1 LEGIEGAPDPALMPG
16 SVCVCC
22 AAEMSPTMNSRH
34 PSTCLFQ
41 STAECIGAAV
51 AQECAPFRIKYKKQ
65 KTKQKHSFI
74 SFSSFIVQLVAIS
87 SWFSTLLCL
96 TAVSPLRMLGALY
109 SGMLVT
115 YTVAPA
121 KERST
126 ERRLNYTYY
135 LYLTN

>member
-1 LEGIEGAPDPALMPG
+1 MPG

-51 AQECAPFRIKYKKQ
+51 AQECAPFRIKYIRINKKQ
-65 KTKQKHSFI
+65 KKNIPFI
-74 SFSSFIVQLVAIS
+74 SSSSFIVQLVAIS

-96 TAVSPLRMLGALY
+96 TAVSPLRMLGALFRNASHIY
-109 SGMLVT
+109 SSCSG
-115 YTVAPA
+115 
-121 KERST
+121 KGKK
-126 ERRLNYTYY
+126 RRETTKQYILLKLNKP
-135 LYLTN
+135 NKQE